1 MTEIYLPI
9 ELEDF
14 EYNLDKLLER
24 YLDIKNDNTALKLK
38 QEMLEKE
45 NLELLEKVE
54 LAKARLDAMITRLKA
69 LENS

>member
-14 EYNLDKLLER
+14 EYKLDKLVER
-24 YLDIKNDNTALKLK
+24 YLDIKSDNIALKIK

-45 NLELLEKVE
+45 NLELLDKVE

-69 LENS
+69 MENS

>member
-14 EYNLDKLLER
+14 EYNLDKLVGR
-24 YLDIKNDNTALKLK
+24 YLDIKNDNIALKIK

-45 NLELLEKVE
+45 NLELLGKVE

>member
-54 LAKARLDAMITRLKA
+54 LAKARLDAMISRLKA